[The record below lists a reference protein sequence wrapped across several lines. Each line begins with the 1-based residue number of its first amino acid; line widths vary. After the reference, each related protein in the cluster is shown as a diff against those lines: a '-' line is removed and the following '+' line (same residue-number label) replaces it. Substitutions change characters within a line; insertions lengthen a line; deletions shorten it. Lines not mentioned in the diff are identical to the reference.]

1 MHKFRVGAG
10 FATALLST
18 LLLSE
23 FAMAD
28 KVMSQGDVKAA
39 CEKGGG
45 ESFELSASYG
55 CILSGGEKAVFCKK
69 SDSLCGVVSQVSP
82 KVSRNFFSHF
92 SEAAK
97 K

>member
-1 MHKFRVGAG
+1 MRNYRVGTRVAM
-10 FATALLST
+10 ALLST

-39 CEKGGG
+39 CDKSGG
-45 ESFELSASYG
+45 ESFDLKSSYG
-55 CILSGGEKAVFCKK
+55 CIVSSGDKAVFCKK
-69 SDSLCGVVSQVSP
+69 SDNSCSVVSRVSATA
-82 KVSRNFFSHF
+82 SRQFLGHF
-92 SEAAK
+92 NEAAK